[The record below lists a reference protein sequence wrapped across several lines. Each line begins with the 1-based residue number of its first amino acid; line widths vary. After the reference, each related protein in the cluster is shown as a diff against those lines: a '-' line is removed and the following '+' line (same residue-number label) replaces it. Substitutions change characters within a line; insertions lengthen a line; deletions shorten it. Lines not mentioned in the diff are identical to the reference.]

1 MALDPLDFAG
11 FFQDIH
17 GDRPFPWQQDLVD
30 TLARGDAWPD
40 VLDLPT
46 GAGKTA
52 ALDAAVFH
60 LALRADAPGRAALR
74 IALVVDRRLVVDDT
88 FARAQ
93 KIAKALCLSSSGDA
107 GGGAVVAE
115 VARRLKR
122 LAGEK
127 NPPLVSQRLRGGAPL
142 EHDWA
147 RTPTQPTILCSTVD
161 QVGSRLLFR
170 GYGVS
175 DRMKPVHAGLLGVDS
190 LILLDEAHLSEPFRQ
205 TLDAVRKLG
214 QAKLSVALLSATPGA
229 KAERAFTLSV
239 RDRADPELGKRLK
252 AKKPAAM
259 IELPVSA
266 QTETV
271 AKTFANEARA
281 LMGRLRGQGV
291 SPSAV
296 GVIVNRVALARAIH
310 SELAK
315 APAEGDG
322 PDARDTD
329 AVLLI
334 GPSRSVDRD
343 EAADTLAPFRT
354 GADCGR
360 GAHATSLFVVATQC
374 LEVGVDLDLDGLVT
388 QAASLDALRQ
398 RFGRL
403 NRAGRPVRTEGTVL
417 ARAED
422 IKTADDPVY
431 GDRIRTTWKALN
443 ELADDGKVDFGV
455 EALPARLEKAG
466 IEPSGLAAER
476 PNAPVVMPAYL
487 DLWSQT
493 SPRPAADPDVSLFL
507 HGAERTSAGV
517 SIVWRG
523 DISASDL
530 TGSEENGTDLKE
542 LLRLVPPRT
551 AEAIEVPLWVARGW
565 LNRVEGVLANISDSP
580 ERKAEARRTAGNRR
594 PRRRALRWAGPDDP
608 RTGAVEADELRMGDM
623 LVVPSAYGGC
633 DQFGW
638 APDSADSVADVADK
652 AAEPYWG
659 RRCAIR
665 VTRDIVRRDDQWSR
679 VSAALVSEGAAAG
692 DLVDALIEVLPA
704 LEEEAGDGGDG
715 PNPRDVRKS
724 LSALL
729 QPKGRID
736 VHCPYAGG
744 RAGGAVLVAERGI
757 EHADAADDA
766 GVSATE
772 DESAS
777 HTRCRKSCI
786 CGLPQV
792 PATEDESA
800 SHTSAKPVHLD
811 DHGRRVARL
820 AKRFARTLGLE
831 DAAKD
836 LGLAAFLHDAGKAD
850 PRFQVML
857 SGGDPWNRPDG
868 PPLAKSGRSWSP
880 GAWARAQLPE
890 GWRHEALSV
899 RMARMHPRLAQANDP
914 SLVLWLIG
922 SHHGL
927 GRPFFGF
934 LDSRPEQ
941 PLPCLDVADWQLP
954 EDQPGPHSLAF
965 DLDGADWPSL
975 FEGLKHRYGIWGL
988 AHLEAIL
995 RLADHRASEEERAS

>member
-1 MALDPLDFAG
+1 MELDPSDFAG
-11 FFQDIH
+11 FFREIH
-17 GDRPFPWQQDLVD
+17 GHRPFPWQQDLVD
-30 TLARGDAWPD
+30 TLARDDEWPD

-93 KIAKALCLSSSGDA
+93 KIAKALCFASSGDA

-115 VARRLKR
+115 VARRLR
-122 LAGEK
+122 GLAGEK

-190 LILLDEAHLSEPFRQ
+190 LILLDEAHLAEPFRQ

-229 KAERAFTLSV
+229 KAERPFTLSAP
-239 RDRADPELGKRLK
+239 DRADPELRKRLE
-252 AKKPAAM
+252 AKKPVA
-259 IELPVSA
+259 IKRPLVCW

-271 AKTFANEARA
+271 AKTFANKARA
-281 LMGRLRGQGV
+281 LMGRLRGQGA

-315 APAEGDG
+315 APAGGDG

-343 EAADTLAPFRT
+343 EVADTLAPFRT
-354 GADCGR
+354 DAPR
-360 GAHATSLFVVATQC
+360 GAYAASLFVVATQC

-403 NRAGRPVRTEGTVL
+403 NRAGRSVRAEGTVL

-422 IKTADDPVY
+422 IAEKADDPVY
-431 GDRIRTTWKALN
+431 GDRIRTTWETLN
-443 ELADDGKVDFGV
+443 EIADNGMVDFGV
-455 EALPARLEKAG
+455 EALPARLEEAG

-476 PNAPVVMPAYL
+476 PDAPVVMPAYL

-493 SPRPAADPDVSLFL
+493 SPRPAADPEVSLFL
-507 HGAERTSAGV
+507 HGAERTAAGV

-523 DISASDL
+523 DISESDL
-530 TGSEENGTDLKE
+530 TEKHGIDLNE

-565 LNRVEGVLANISDSP
+565 LNRVEDVSANISDSP
-580 ERKAEARRTAGNRR
+580 EREAAEVRRTAGNRR
-594 PRRRALRWAGPDDP
+594 TRRRAFRWAGPDDP
-608 RTGAVEADELRMGDM
+608 RTGVVAAGALRMGDM
-623 LVVPSAYGGC
+623 LLVPSAYGGC
-633 DQFGW
+633 DRFGW
-638 APDSADSVADVADK
+638 APDSEDSVADVADQ

-665 VTRDIVRRDDQWSR
+665 IARDIVRRDDQWNR
-679 VSAALVSEGAAAG
+679 VSAALASEGAGGG
-692 DLVDALIEVLPA
+692 DLVDALIEALPA
-704 LEEEAGDGGDG
+704 IEEEAGDGGDG
-715 PNPRDVRKS
+715 RPDPRDVRKP
-724 LSALL
+724 LRALL
-729 QPKGRID
+729 RSIGRID

-757 EHADAADDA
+757 ERADAADDA
-766 GVSATE
+766 G
-772 DESAS
+772 
-777 HTRCRKSCI
+777 
-786 CGLPQV
+786 V

-800 SHTSAKPVHLD
+800 SHTSAKPVCLD
-811 DHGRRVARL
+811 DHGHRVARL

-831 DAAKD
+831 DAVDD

-880 GAWARAQLPE
+880 GAWESAQLPQ

-899 RMARMHPRLAQANDP
+899 RMARMHPRLAQAHDP

-922 SHHGL
+922 SHHGR
-927 GRPFFGF
+927 GRPFFNF
-934 LDSRPEQ
+934 LDARPEQ

-954 EDQPGPHSLAF
+954 ENQPGPHSLAF

-995 RLADHRASEEERAS
+995 RLADHRASEEERAL